1 VAIYIIPST
10 FNGTRLWTTYDVG
23 IRQSV
28 YLPVIFKALGDG
40 TRYAMMKLIGSE
52 PRASTELAWE
62 LKVSKAT
69 ISHHPSLLREAGLVH
84 EEAAAG
90 TVRLSLRRD
99 VLSERS
105 AIALAGCSSS
115 VIEPVV
121 ETTVDEVEID
131 VVIDVRDNLLLYF
144 TEGVA
149 KAPSPPPAQALI
161 RFDFRETSRVVTT
174 RGEAVV
180 TGEFLL
186 AIGDESIRRGSIAVF
201 FTLQRL
207 NWVRTGQSEV
217 IEEPVVSHA
226 LYLLIT
232 DAYSGDPLPG
242 TRVEAVRVDD
252 GVRSSRVELTGLD
265 GRAHLEVAH
274 RCVHAFVPGTRTTPR
289 PCPTLCR

>member
-1 VAIYIIPST
+1 
-10 FNGTRLWTTYDVG
+10 
-23 IRQSV
+23 
-28 YLPVIFKALGDG
+28 
-40 TRYAMMKLIGSE
+40 M
-52 PRASTELAWE
+52 
-62 LKVSKAT
+62 
-69 ISHHPSLLREAGLVH
+69 
-84 EEAAAG
+84 
-90 TVRLSLRRD
+90 
-99 VLSERS
+99 
-105 AIALAGCSSS
+105 
-115 VIEPVV
+115 
-121 ETTVDEVEID
+121 
-131 VVIDVRDNLLLYF
+131 
-144 TEGVA
+144 
-149 KAPSPPPAQALI
+149 
-161 RFDFRETSRVVTT
+161 
-174 RGEAVV
+174 

-217 IEEPVVSHA
+217 IEEPVVSQA